1 MLFSERDGCWKL
13 TDFGSASVAT
23 SKGLVT
29 TSLARGT
36 ASYRA
41 PEVLKNK
48 SNSRTDIFG
57 LGCII
62 FEIITTQQ
70 LFSGDWE
77 VLEYAQK
84 GNPIFPDRWPVS
96 TQGSRLHDL
105 GQLTSTLL
113 SAEPRERPGAAEALR
128 QLLRLRKRSGSS
140 EAKTDP
146 TSEDDFF
153 DVDGESSD
161 VDAPATTAHPTIHS
175 ALRSLGETRMTLGGS
190 LVVIIV
196 LLCIHAKLS
205 SCLASAMEQSTTS
218 WQQPLAALPPLP
230 PFPPLPPLPPLPPP
244 TFSLW
249 DQDLDS
255 TPADYKREGE
265 DWFAIFNKNVPRQ
278 LDVSLVH
285 TFKHSR
291 VVLCVRF
298 SADGKYIATGSNRF
312 TQIFDVKTGGKVATL
327 VDTDAEPGRDMYIRS
342 VCFSPD
348 GQYLA
353 TGGDDKFIRIWDI
366 HRKEIK
372 RQFIGHKSGIYS
384 LDFSRDGTRLA
395 SGSKD
400 KTVRLWDMESGEN
413 LLTWPVED
421 IVKTVAVSPDEK
433 FLAAG
438 LYNGKVRVWDT
449 EKGTLVERFEGHKDG
464 GCSVAFSTSGLELL
478 SGSHDKTIK
487 LWELTAPRTGSM
499 RSAVPRETCKMT
511 YVGHKDWVFSVAAS
525 PDGWVVS
532 GSRDGS
538 VAFWD
543 PVDAQPQFM
552 LQGHKNSGISPL
564 KYASII
570 D

>member
-1 MLFSERDGCWKL
+1 VLFSERDACWKL

-62 FEIITTQQ
+62 FEIITTQR

-84 GNPIFPDRWPVS
+84 GNPIFPDRWPVA

-140 EAKTDP
+140 EAKADP

-153 DVDGESSD
+153 DVDVENSD

-190 LVVIIV
+190 LVII
-196 LLCIHAKLS
+196 LLCIHANFS

-218 WQQPLAALPPLP
+218 QQPPAPLP
-230 PFPPLPPLPPLPPP
+230 PQFAP

-265 DWFAIFNKNVPRQ
+265 DWFAIFNKNVPRK

-285 TFKHSR
+285 TFEHFS
-291 VVLCVRF
+291 VVCCVRF
-298 SADGKYIATGSNRF
+298 SADGTYIATGSNKL
-312 TQIFDVKTGGKVATL
+312 THIFDVKTGGKVATL
-327 VDTDAEPGRDMYIRS
+327 VDTNADRGCDMYIRS

-348 GQYLA
+348 GKYLA
-353 TGGDDKFIRIWDI
+353 TGAEDKFIRIWDI
-366 HRKEIK
+366 HHKEIK
-372 RQFIGHKSGIYS
+372 RQFIGHEDTIYS

-395 SGSKD
+395 SGSGD
-400 KTVRLWDMESGEN
+400 RTARLWDMESGVN
-413 LLTWPVED
+413 LLTLRVED
-421 IVKTVAVSPDEK
+421 EVTTVAVSPDEK

-438 LYNGKVRVWDT
+438 SLGGVVRVWDT
-449 EKGTLVERFEGHKDG
+449 EKGTLVERFKGHKDSVY
-464 GCSVAFSTSGLELL
+464 SVAFSTSGLELL
-478 SGSHDKTIK
+478 SGSVDKTIK
-487 LWELTAPRTGSM
+487 LWEWTAPRTGSM
-499 RSAVPRETCKMT
+499 HLAVPRDTCMTT
-511 YVGHKDWVFSVAAS
+511 YVGHKDFVLSVGVS

-532 GSRDGS
+532 GSKDRS

-552 LQGHKNSGISPL
+552 LQGHKNTGIFPL
-564 KYASII
+564 II
-570 D
+570 CFDH